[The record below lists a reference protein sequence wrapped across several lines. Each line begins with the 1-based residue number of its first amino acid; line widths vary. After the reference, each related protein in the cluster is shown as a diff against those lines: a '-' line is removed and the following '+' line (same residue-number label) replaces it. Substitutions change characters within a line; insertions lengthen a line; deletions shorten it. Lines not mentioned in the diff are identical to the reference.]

1 MQRYDF
7 YLSCA
12 RVWGKSDDLTDVFNS
27 CWGVERAKCGVYKP
41 NWGRYKPDWRMW
53 MDDINF
59 ASSLWTS
66 GRADCEVD
74 AGIYEVGLHDMG
86 YFLTFA

>member
-1 MQRYDF
+1 
-7 YLSCA
+7 
-12 RVWGKSDDLTDVFNS
+12 
-27 CWGVERAKCGVYKP
+27 
-41 NWGRYKPDWRMW
+41 

-66 GRADCEVD
+66 ARSGCKVD

-86 YFLTFA
+86 HILTFAADYKRNYSGKAAKNVKLL